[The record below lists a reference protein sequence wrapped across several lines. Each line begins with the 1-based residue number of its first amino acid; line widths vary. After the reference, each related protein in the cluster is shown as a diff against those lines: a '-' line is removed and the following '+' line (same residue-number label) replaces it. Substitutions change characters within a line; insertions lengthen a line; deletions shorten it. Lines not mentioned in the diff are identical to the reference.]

1 MLKINKKTK
10 MKPEDVTK
18 KAVGFFGPTGH
29 GLKVKEQTETCTTFE
44 GGGGYISITTCL
56 EGKTTSVDIET
67 REWEYQV
74 KEFLGKLK

>member
-1 MLKINKKTK
+1 MLKITKKTK

-18 KAVGFFGPTGH
+18 KAVRFFGPIGY
-29 GLKVKEQTETCTTFE
+29 GLEITEQTETCASFE

-56 EGKTTSVDIET
+56 EGEITSVDIET

-74 KEFLGKLK
+74 KEFIGKLK